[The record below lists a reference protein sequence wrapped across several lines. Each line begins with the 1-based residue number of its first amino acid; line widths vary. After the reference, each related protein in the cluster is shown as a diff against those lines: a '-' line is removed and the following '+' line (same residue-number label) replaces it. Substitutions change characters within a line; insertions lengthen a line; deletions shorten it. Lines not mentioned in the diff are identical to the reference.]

1 MAYSANQI
9 NPIGWHTNADIC
21 DSKMTASRSIF
32 NLLTFAKDRFI
43 MATIERKASE
53 K

>member
-9 NPIGWHTNADIC
+9 NPIGWHTIADIC
-21 DSKMTASRSIF
+21 DSKMTSSRSIF
-32 NLLTFAKDRFI
+32 SLLTFAKDRSI

-53 K
+53 Q